1 MRPVELL
8 EAEITRDVIGAFYD
22 VYNIL
27 GFGFLEFVYSL
38 ALERELLRRG
48 RTVGRE
54 VSVPVTYRG
63 ELLTTQRVDMIVDD
77 KVVVEI
83 KSSLGLPPT
92 ARLQTLNYLR
102 ATELEVGLL
111 LHFGPEATFYR
122 VVHSKG
128 KRYSST
134 GSGDRA
140 D

>member
-38 ALERELLRRG
+38 ALERELLRRD

-83 KSSLGLPPT
+83 KSTLSLPPT

-128 KRYSST
+128 EQYFSS
-134 GSGDRA
+134 GSGNRPD
-140 D
+140 